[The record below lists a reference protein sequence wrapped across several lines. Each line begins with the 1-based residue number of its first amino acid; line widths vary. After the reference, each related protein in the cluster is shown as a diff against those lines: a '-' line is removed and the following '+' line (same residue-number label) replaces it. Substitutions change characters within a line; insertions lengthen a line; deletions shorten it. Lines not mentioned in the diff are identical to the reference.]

1 MKMLEEQDHYEVL
14 ELPRGA
20 RPDDIERAYPLVR
33 AAYDENSLALY
44 SVYDERSS
52 AAIRHRIDEAYEV
65 LSNPERR
72 RAYDESVGVDPSP
85 PAPVAEPEGSTVT
98 GEIAGADLAGTRHEA
113 GTLDAIDE
121 IEDESGDDY
130 SGARLRRSRLRS
142 GLELDDVSKTTKINP
157 AHLESIEQ
165 ERFAALPPAVYVRGF
180 VSAYARAVGL
190 DAKAVARGYM
200 QRHDAAIAAA
210 NEPRA
215 RRS

>member
-14 ELPRGA
+14 ELPLGA
-20 RPDDIERAYPLVR
+20 RLADIERAYPLVR

-44 SVYDERSS
+44 SVYDELSS
-52 AAIRHRIDEAYEV
+52 AAIRKRIDEAYDV
-65 LSNPERR
+65 LSNPELRC
-72 RAYDESVGVDPSP
+72 AYDESVGLDPNLRKP
-85 PAPVAEPEGSTVT
+85 PAEADGLACDDETAD
-98 GEIAGADLAGTRHEA
+98 AGAAGARHEA
-113 GTLDAIDE
+113 GTLEAIDE

-190 DAKAVARGYM
+190 DAKVMASGYM
-200 QRHDAAIAAA
+200 QRHEAAMAAA

-215 RRS
+215 RRP

>member
-52 AAIRHRIDEAYEV
+52 AAIRHRIDEAYDV

-72 RAYDESVGVDPSP
+72 RAYDELVGVDPSP
-85 PAPVAEPEGSTVT
+85 PAPTAEPDGVPCVED
-98 GEIAGADLAGTRHEA
+98 ADPGQSATRHEA
-113 GTLDAIDE
+113 GTLDAIDD

-142 GLELDDVSKTTKINP
+142 GLELDDVSRTTKINP
-157 AHLESIEQ
+157 THLESIEQ

-190 DAKAVARGYM
+190 DATAVARGYM
-200 QRHDAAIAAA
+200 QRYEAAMEAA
-210 NEPRA
+210 NGPGA
-215 RRS
+215 RRP